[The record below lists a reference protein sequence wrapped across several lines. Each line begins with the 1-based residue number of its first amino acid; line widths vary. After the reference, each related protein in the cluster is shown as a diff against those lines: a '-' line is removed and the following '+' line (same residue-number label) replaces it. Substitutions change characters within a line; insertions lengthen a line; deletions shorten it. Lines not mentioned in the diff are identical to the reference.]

1 MTRRRVLT
9 TEKFAVETAT
19 VRTHGGGS
27 VTKHVVVHPGAV
39 ALIPVL
45 DDGRVVLIRNER
57 FAVGRTLLEVPA
69 GTLSPG
75 EPPIECA
82 ARELREETGYRAA
95 SLEELATFF
104 TAPGFCT
111 EAMHVFVATGLEH
124 VGQALEPT
132 EHIEPIA
139 LTRAELDEAID
150 ERRIEDAKTLASLM
164 LWMRRR

>member
-1 MTRRRVLT
+1 MSRLLE
-9 TEKFAVETAT
+9 TEKFAVDTVS
-19 VRTHGGGS
+19 VRTHDGQS
-27 VTKHVVVHPGAV
+27 ATKHVVVHPGAV
-39 ALIPVL
+39 ALVPVL

-69 GTLSPG
+69 GTLGPG

-82 ARELREETGYRAA
+82 ARELREETGYVATT
-95 SLEELATFF
+95 LEPLATFF

-132 EHIEPIA
+132 EHIEPVL
-139 LTRAELDEAID
+139 LTREAIESHLD
-150 ERRIEDAKTLASLM
+150 DGTIEDAKTLAALM
-164 LWMRRR
+164 LWMRRG

>member
-1 MTRRRVLT
+1 MTRVLT
-9 TEKFAVETAT
+9 TEKFAVETT
-19 VRTHGGGS
+19 PVRTHDGGT
-27 VTKHVVVHPGAV
+27 VDKHVVVHPGAV
-39 ALIPVL
+39 ALVPVL

-82 ARELREETGYRAA
+82 ARELREETGYVARL
-95 SLEELATFF
+95 LEPLATFY

-111 EAMHVFVATGLEH
+111 EAMHIFVATKLEH

-132 EHIEPIA
+132 EHIEPVPVI
-139 LTRAELDEAID
+139 REELERMID
-150 ERRIEDAKTLASLM
+150 SGAIEDAKTLAALM
-164 LWMRRR
+164 LWMRRG